1 LETLR
6 LLARRLNFPEFVFT
20 ISLYAEG
27 NMSTIEDQDSYD
39 SVEFDVGGFHF
50 TVLKSDIEKYPD
62 SYLAT
67 AVKQEWRHTDKPVH
81 IKRDGKLFRHV
92 YAFLVNGHLPPLLSA
107 QNKELRAQLRIEA
120 DFYNIQEL
128 ADGCDATD
136 AVASTDIGAAVMSYN
151 TLRTYIQRNGKR
163 GGAITLD
170 FPNDDE
176 DSSALVKALKN
187 VWAPSNC
194 CNDKLDISEMA
205 HEPLFG
211 TSTVASLDLPELLAA
226 AQASAFG
233 KGTETLLDDKVCRSL
248 EIPANQLDGETLKK
262 LVAACNIQSK
272 AQQMNGRGVELRPY
286 KLVIYQPGGHFRKHR
301 DAVRGEGHIGTL
313 VVILNSPYTGGELEV
328 TSEGHTHVFTGPFRW
343 VAMYGDDMHKINP
356 VTSGTRVSLI
366 YDIYAAG
373 SPQATAIESSSEQS
387 IAADDTSS
395 QDGAADSDSGSSSDE
410 SHLFTKHDIFY
421 GSNNV
426 VSDNVR
432 GVTAK
437 GRAKLHAALNDRL
450 KAYTNV
456 IICLL
461 HLYPA
466 CQAVPGFLKGGDA
479 VLYGAITPTCWG
491 CTARCTTATERTAT
505 KTTATKR
512 SVRACSRPSNKLLR
526 PVSPVAPE
534 LIRRYWCCA
543 RPFVTTRCWTTHP
556 TATMW
561 AMRVPRRSGS
571 TW

>member
-1 LETLR
+1 
-6 LLARRLNFPEFVFT
+6 
-20 ISLYAEG
+20 
-27 NMSTIEDQDSYD
+27 MSTIENQDSYD

-62 SYLAT
+62 SYLAA

-136 AVASTDIGAAVMSYN
+136 AVASTDTGAAVMSYN

-163 GGAITLD
+163 GGAIALD

-194 CNDKLDISEMA
+194 CDGVLDISEMT
-205 HEPLFG
+205 HDTLFG

-233 KGTETLLDDKVCRSL
+233 KGTETLLDNKVRRSL
-248 EIPANQLDGETLKK
+248 EIPANQLDGETMTK

-272 AQQMNGRGVELRPY
+272 AQQMNGKGVELRPY

-373 SPQATAIESSSEQS
+373 SPQTTVTEQTSGQSLIASED
-387 IAADDTSS
+387 ANS
-395 QDGAADSDSGSSSDE
+395 QDSAGDNDSVSSKE
-410 SHLFTKHDIFY
+410 SQPLTKHELFG
-421 GSNNV
+421 GSYARRGGGLG
-426 VSDNVR
+426 DDVR

-437 GRAKLHAALNDRL
+437 GRAKLHTALNDEL
-450 KAYTNV
+450 KTYTNV

-479 VLYGAITPTCWG
+479 VLYD
-491 CTARCTTATERTAT
+491 
-505 KTTATKR
+505 
-512 SVRACSRPSNKLLR
+512 LLR
-526 PVSPVAPE
+526 DHYDVQVVYCSVYRSYSEDYGGDEEISARMFTPFGQAAEAGKSGGTIADDTLLVLRTPLRDDKMLDYTPYNDHVGNESAPE
-534 LIRRYWCCA
+534 ERFYVVAGLQVRRKA
-543 RPFVTTRCWTTHP
+543 
-556 TATMW
+556 
-561 AMRVPRRSGS
+561 
-571 TW
+571 